1 MIGWFAVDRVD
12 LSLVEKDLLR
22 LPNYIVLKLNRW
34 VKGVENEGIIE
45 MRKIP

>member
-1 MIGWFAVDRVD
+1 MDRVD